1 MMSLAD
7 PVDNSTQGLHDL
19 MLDALFDNSI
29 QGLHNLTI
37 LLRDHP
43 EVVNTCITCPT
54 FPVPGGPVYFSTPQ
68 PPIFWALSVCDYDFE
83 WTTSRVSILVNHGAE
98 LNVLHRSGR
107 SRPLD
112 DLLTCISWSEIDPSH
127 LITLAWFMIHWGAD
141 PNYRADVCTTLC
153 DIILGISAYNTAE
166 YIESLL
172 ELGFNHNAVG
182 RNGWTALM
190 IAINMTHDDTV
201 EVLLRHGADP
211 LMPAE
216 PRTAVPDDRVAWNN
230 VTAIELAC
238 AIGSLRCV
246 ELCFDYDYRIRR
258 RIRLRG
264 EFLSVA
270 CSARQV
276 DVIFFLVKKI
286 MIPL

>member
-1 MMSLAD
+1 MMSLTA
-7 PVDNSTQGLHDL
+7 PVDNATQGLHDL
-19 MLDALFDNSI
+19 MLAALSDNSM
-29 QGLHNLTI
+29 QGLHNLTM

-43 EVVNTCITCPT
+43 EIVNTCCT
-54 FPVPGGPVYFSTPQ
+54 FPFFPEPGGPAHFSTPQ
-68 PPIFWALSVCDYDFE
+68 PPIFWALSDYHYDSE
-83 WTTSRVSILVNHGAE
+83 WTPSRVSILVNHGAE
-98 LNVLHRSGR
+98 LNVLHRNGHST
-107 SRPLD
+107 PLD
-112 DLLTCISWSEIDPSH
+112 VLLTGIRSEDDPSH
-127 LITLAWFMIHWGAD
+127 LISIAWFMIHWGAD
-141 PNYRADVCTTLC
+141 PNHRADVCTTLC
-153 DIILGISAYNTAE
+153 DIILGISGFDSAE
-166 YIESLL
+166 FIESLL

-182 RNGWTALM
+182 SNGWTALM
-190 IAINMTHDDTV
+190 IAVNLSHHDTV

-216 PRTAVPDDRVAWNN
+216 PRTEDYPDDRVACNN

-238 AIGSLRCV
+238 AIGSLRSV

-276 DVIFFLVKKI
+276 DVIFFLVTKI
-286 MIPL
+286 MISM